1 MRTDGILGCTP
12 LINWDNFWLWST
24 LSNSWNYQWPELIPE
39 LLAPKHRTGVLGPDA
54 SVNNYCRASI
64 QWFWDRVTKLVSAP
78 LRTAASWSRK
88 IMSRQLEN
96 YGINI
101 LQLHA
106 EWLLANG
113 YKLQAKSCKR
123 QIRMILKKKFLKKR
137 QAPSFKLDSWCRI

>member
-1 MRTDGILGCTP
+1 MCQI
-12 LINWDNFWLWST
+12 I
-24 LSNSWNYQWPELIPE
+24 
-39 LLAPKHRTGVLGPDA
+39 
-54 SVNNYCRASI
+54 SVREPG
-64 QWFWDRVTKLVSAP
+64 FWDQVTKLVSAP

-123 QIRMILKKKFLKKR
+123 QIRMILKKR
-137 QAPSFKLDSWCRI
+137 QASSLTAGPGYDRMNLERNNYGHNTIEKNSRRFGGDTSTSKTGYAKV